1 MFEDEHDFGVR
12 QWVVG
17 GTTVVELTGE
27 LDLSAGVR
35 AAARLDAA
43 TAGPR
48 PDVVVD
54 LRGVSFIDCSGLS
67 VLIRARKRTLDRGG
81 RFGIV
86 GDSPCVLRLLRLTR
100 LIRVFAVHDDLA
112 SALAA
117 PGAPDPPSAADGAI
131 A

>member
-1 MFEDEHDFGVR
+1 MFEDERDFGVR
-12 QWVVG
+12 QWTVG

-27 LDLSAGVR
+27 LDLCAGVR
-35 AAARLDAA
+35 AAGRLDAV
-43 TAGPR
+43 TGGPR

-100 LIRVFAVHDDLA
+100 TIRVFTVHDDLA

-117 PGAPDPPSAADGAI
+117 PGAPGPPAADGAI

>member
-1 MFEDEHDFGVR
+1 MFDDEHDFGVR
-12 QWVVG
+12 QWTVG

-27 LDLSAGVR
+27 LDLCAGVL
-35 AAARLDAA
+35 AAARLDAV
-43 TAGPR
+43 TAGAR

-54 LRGVSFIDCSGLS
+54 LRGVSFMDCSGLS

-81 RFGIV
+81 RFGVV

-100 LIRVFAVHDDLA
+100 TIRVFTVHDDLA
-112 SALAA
+112 SALG
-117 PGAPDPPSAADGAI
+117 GAGVPDPPTANGAI

>member
-1 MFEDEHDFGVR
+1 MFDDEHDFGVR
-12 QWVVG
+12 QWTAG

-35 AAARLDAA
+35 AVARLDAV
-43 TAGPR
+43 TAGPG

-86 GDSPCVLRLLRLTR
+86 TDSPCVLRLLRLTR
-100 LIRVFAVHDDLA
+100 TIRVFTVHDDLA

-117 PGAPDPPSAADGAI
+117 PVAPDPPAADGAI

>member
-1 MFEDEHDFGVR
+1 MFDDEHDFGVR
-12 QWVVG
+12 QWTVG

-27 LDLSAGVR
+27 LDLCAGVH
-35 AAARLDAA
+35 AVARLDAV

-67 VLIRARKRTLDRGG
+67 VLIRARKRALDRGG

-86 GDSPCVLRLLRLTR
+86 GGSPCVLRLLRLTR
-100 LIRVFAVHDDLA
+100 TIRVFTVHDDLA
-112 SALAA
+112 SALVG
-117 PGAPDPPSAADGAI
+117 PGAPDPPAADGAI

>member
-1 MFEDEHDFGVR
+1 MFDEEHDFGVR
-12 QWVVG
+12 QWTVG
-17 GTTVVELTGE
+17 GTTVVELSGE
-27 LDLSAGVR
+27 LDLCAGVR
-35 AAARLDAA
+35 AAARLDAV
-43 TAGPR
+43 TNGPR

-67 VLIRARKRTLDRGG
+67 VLVRARRRTLDRGG

-100 LIRVFAVHDDLA
+100 MIRVFAVHDDLA

-117 PGAPDPPSAADGAI
+117 PGAPDPPASADGAI